1 MSDYISREEAEKAA
15 IDAADEWDG
24 GCNLNRWRIIKK
36 GIRAIPAADV
46 RPVAVARLEY
56 RHTKNGDGLF
66 CTNCGELWTA
76 RKIGKYCY
84 NCGADMSEYFTERK
98 NYDFLMRVSPK
109 LLIYDDTN
117 INIGKKNFTE
127 SGKLHTIDKECA
139 RRYLEGKIFF
149 GFIIDAFNRIINRI
163 NEIEDVINQK

>member
-1 MSDYISREEAEKAA
+1 MKENNMLNFKFGDILYYIP
-15 IDAADEWDG
+15 DG
-24 GCNLNRWRIIKK
+24 KECVFIEYKE
-36 GIRAIPAADV
+36 DM
-46 RPVAVARLEY
+46 AVVI
-56 RHTKNGDGLF
+56 F
-66 CTNCGELWTA
+66 
-76 RKIGKYCY
+76 
-84 NCGADMSEYFTERK
+84 K

-149 GFIIDAFNRIINRI
+149 GFIIDTFNRIINRI

>member
-1 MSDYISREEAEKAA
+1 MSDYISREAALAALHNRAFDKADTGGEYRA
-15 IDAADEWDG
+15 LVWAA
-24 GCNLNRWRIIKK
+24 RQIKSL
-36 GIRAIPAADV
+36 PAADV

-98 NYDFLMRVSPK
+98 
-109 LLIYDDTN
+109 
-117 INIGKKNFTE
+117 
-127 SGKLHTIDKECA
+127 
-139 RRYLEGKIFF
+139 RRYEG
-149 GFIIDAFNRIINRI
+149 G
-163 NEIEDVINQK
+163 